1 MGPFAEL
8 LVLSVEPDVP
18 TVKVVVGVNDLVV
31 LEPVDEPVDELVDV
45 VVVNKYLDPLSA

>member
-8 LVLSVEPDVP
+8 LVLSVVPDVP
-18 TVKVVVGVNDLVV
+18 TVKVVVGINDLVV
-31 LEPVDEPVDELVDV
+31 LEPVGELVDV

>member
-31 LEPVDEPVDELVDV
+31 LEPVDEPVDELVDDV
-45 VVVNKYLDPLSA
+45 VVIKYLDPLSA